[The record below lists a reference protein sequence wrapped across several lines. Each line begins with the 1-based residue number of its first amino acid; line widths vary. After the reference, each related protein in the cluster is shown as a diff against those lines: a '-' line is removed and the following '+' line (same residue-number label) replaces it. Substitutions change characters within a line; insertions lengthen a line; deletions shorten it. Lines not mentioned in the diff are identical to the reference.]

1 VLASRLWIAGPALLR
16 RWTPGPILPVSKAD
30 RRGPSSRTG
39 RVMRHILAFAVCG
52 LSLCACTSGDLLK
65 LDSSQVTLQ
74 LESEPPG
81 ADARVSNGATCKTPC
96 SVPAATTAG
105 DLTVVFALE
114 GYQPQEASVQIVQSL
129 DPREAAPR
137 AVPNPVRVEL
147 VAVPRP
153 PARRRP
159 AARPPAPKKPAA
171 QKQAPSRSA
180 APAPAPQQE
189 PEAAP
194 PPPSAPEPAASR
206 NAPWPAP
213 PPPSSP
219 PPQNSPWPTPPP
231 TQQ

>member
-1 VLASRLWIAGPALLR
+1 MR
-16 RWTPGPILPVSKAD
+16 RF
-30 RRGPSSRTG
+30 
-39 RVMRHILAFAVCG
+39 LAFAVCG
-52 LSLCACTSGDLLK
+52 LSLGACTSGDLLK
-65 LDSSQVTLQ
+65 LDTGQVTLQ
-74 LESEPPG
+74 VESEPPG
-81 ADARVSNGATCKTPC
+81 ADARVSNGVTCKTPC
-96 SVPAATTAG
+96 SVPVATTAG

-129 DPREAAPR
+129 DLREAPPR
-137 AVPNPVRVEL
+137 VVPNPVRVEL

-159 AARPPAPKKPAA
+159 ARRSPAPKQPAA

-189 PEAAP
+189 PAAAP
-194 PPPSAPEPAASR
+194 PPPSAPEPAASQ

-213 PPPSSP
+213 PPSSP
-219 PPQNSPWPTPPP
+219 PPAQNSPWPTPPP